1 MSELDYLPLMKLEAL
16 EVETAVEKLEYIFS
30 ERYTLRKKIK
40 GFLLKKRS
48 EAEKFAELVLEE
60 VDSCGS

>member
-1 MSELDYLPLMKLEAL
+1 
-16 EVETAVEKLEYIFS
+16 
-30 ERYTLRKKIK
+30 
-40 GFLLKKRS
+40 LLKKRS